1 MPRTGKIWAL
11 ALLIAGVLP
20 LFPWAAAGQ
29 ECPEPGPVVMVLGR
43 GEVLCPADQ
52 GEVEIGVISRALIAQ
67 EAAEKNA
74 AVMSR
79 VLAAVKAKL
88 GPQDRLATE
97 TYRVSP
103 QYQWDPK
110 EKVNRFKGFEAANR
124 LAVVVHD
131 ISGLGAILDAAIQ
144 AGANQIF
151 GPRFALKDPA
161 DAWRQAQVAAYRD
174 AAAQAAALAKAAGMI
189 LGTLI
194 KMNAGGPPAP
204 LPEALALRAADTAVP
219 LEPGQ
224 IRIQAQ
230 VACTFLLDPGP

>member
-29 ECPEPGPVVMVLGR
+29 ECPDLGPVVMVLGR

-52 GEVEIGVISRALIAQ
+52 GEVEIGVISYAPTAQ

-110 EKVNRFKGFEAANR
+110 EKVNRFKGFEAVNR

-131 ISGLGAILDAAIQ
+131 ISGLGAVLDAAIK

-151 GPRFALKDPA
+151 GPRFSLKDPA
-161 DAWRQAQVAAYRD
+161 DAWRQAQVSAYRD
-174 AAAQAAALAKAAGMI
+174 AAAQAAGMI

-194 KMNAGGPPAP
+194 KMNAGVPPAP

-219 LEPGQ
+219 MEQGQ